1 MTRRLFPLLVVA
13 GLSGCHF
20 WYKPVPVANAIGEE
34 RTALDGDSVNIYR
47 DGRFEVYGRN
57 AEAVYDGYEQLNR
70 AYRAFERHFGVV
82 PPKLAF
88 MLANDTTK
96 PIEAAT
102 IKSFAD
108 RGFRLVRYVRP
119 RTYKNPTRYG
129 ALGYGGVLWPVAP
142 TAARIMLAEYAVH
155 AMGTIPWS
163 EHSTHADDAAAL
175 ERLPVW
181 LRAAVI
187 HLLGEAGTASA
198 DLDDVRDHRSAV
210 MPLRDLLTLVRPAT
224 ADSLLD
230 PTRRSEAD
238 ETTRLAAAQAATFG
252 EFMIEREGYTV
263 LAKFAR
269 GYLNGRSFTEML
281 GELEHT
287 PHDLKEL
294 EARWRA
300 WVETREN

>member
-1 MTRRLFPLLVVA
+1 MNRRVVLLLA
-13 GLSGCHF
+13 LCLSGCRF
-20 WYKPVPVANAIGEE
+20 WYKPVPVADAIGEE
-34 RTALDGDSVNIYR
+34 RTVFDGDSVNIYR

-88 MLANDTTK
+88 VLTNDTTK
-96 PIEAAT
+96 PVQPAT

-119 RTYKNPTRYG
+119 RSYKNPTRYG
-129 ALGYGGVLWPVAP
+129 ALGYGGVIWPVAP

-155 AMGTIPWS
+155 ASGGAPWN

-175 ERLPVW
+175 ERLPMW

-187 HLLGEAGTASA
+187 HLLGEAGTAST
-198 DLDDVRDHRSAV
+198 DLDDVRDHLGSV
-210 MPLRDLLTLVRPAT
+210 MPLRDLVTLVRPAS

-230 PTRRSEAD
+230 PTRRGEAD

-263 LAKFAR
+263 LAKLAR
-269 GYLNGRSFTEML
+269 GYLDGRSFNEML
-281 GELEHT
+281 AELEHT
-287 PHDLKEL
+287 PHDIKEL
-294 EARWRA
+294 EARWRV